1 MGKNDSRKHFAA
13 RCALLLA
20 GLAVMALGV
29 ALSIKAELG
38 TSPISSVPYVSGL
51 ISGLSVGTT
60 TIIVNSLFVLAQ
72 ILMLRSQYDRYQL
85 LQIPVA
91 IVFGLMIDMFSLL
104 MGDIVLS
111 SYIQQW
117 LFCAAGIIFVALGVS
132 MEVTAELITTAGE
145 GLVLA
150 ICQVTSF
157 KFGNVKVAV
166 DVTLVILAAAA
177 SLLVLGEL
185 AGVREGTAA
194 AAVLVGLLT
203 KQFVKPLKHVKQK
216 LAA

>member
-1 MGKNDSRKHFAA
+1 MGKNDSRKHFVA

-72 ILMLRSQYDRYQL
+72 ILMLRSQYDWYQL

-117 LFCAAGIIFVALGVS
+117 IFCAAGIIFVALGVS

-203 KQFVKPLKHVKQK
+203 KQFVKPLNHVKQK

>member
-1 MGKNDSRKHFAA
+1 MEKNDSRKHFAA

-72 ILMLRSQYDRYQL
+72 ILMLRSQYDWYQL

-203 KQFVKPLKHVKQK
+203 KQFVKPLNNVKQK

>member
-72 ILMLRSQYDRYQL
+72 ILMLRSQYDWYQL

-166 DVTLVILAAAA
+166 DVTLVILAVAA

-203 KQFVKPLKHVKQK
+203 KQFVKPLNHVKQK

>member
-72 ILMLRSQYDRYQL
+72 ILMLRSQYEWYQL

-117 LFCAAGIIFVALGVS
+117 LFCAAGLIFVALGVS

-203 KQFVKPLKHVKQK
+203 KQFVKPLNHVKQK

>member
-1 MGKNDSRKHFAA
+1 MEKNDSRKHFAA

-72 ILMLRSQYDRYQL
+72 ILMLRSQYNWYQL

-203 KQFVKPLKHVKQK
+203 KQFVKPLNHVKQK

>member
-72 ILMLRSQYDRYQL
+72 ILMLRSQYDWHQL

-203 KQFVKPLKHVKQK
+203 KQFVKPLNHVKQK

>member
-72 ILMLRSQYDRYQL
+72 ILMLRSQYDWYQL

-117 LFCAAGIIFVALGVS
+117 LFCTAGIIFVALGVS

-203 KQFVKPLKHVKQK
+203 KQFVKPLKHMKQK

>member
-20 GLAVMALGV
+20 GFAVMALGV

-72 ILMLRSQYDRYQL
+72 ILMLRSQYDWYQL

-203 KQFVKPLKHVKQK
+203 KQFVKPLNQVKQK

>member
-72 ILMLRSQYDRYQL
+72 ILMLRSQYEWYQL

-203 KQFVKPLKHVKQK
+203 KQFVKPLNHVKQK

>member
-72 ILMLRSQYDRYQL
+72 ILMLRSQYDWYQL

-91 IVFGLMIDMFSLL
+91 IVFGLMIDMFSLF

>member
-72 ILMLRSQYDRYQL
+72 ILMLRSQYEWYQL

-150 ICQVTSF
+150 IGQVTSF

-203 KQFVKPLKHVKQK
+203 KQFVKPLNHVKQK

>member
-72 ILMLRSQYDRYQL
+72 ILMLRSQYDWYQL

-91 IVFGLMIDMFSLL
+91 IVFGLMIDMFSLF

-132 MEVTAELITTAGE
+132 MEVTAELVTTAGE

-150 ICQVTSF
+150 ICRVTSF

-216 LAA
+216 LAT

>member
-72 ILMLRSQYDRYQL
+72 ILMLRSQYDWYQL

-185 AGVREGTAA
+185 AGVREGTTA

-203 KQFVKPLKHVKQK
+203 KQFVKPLNHVKQK